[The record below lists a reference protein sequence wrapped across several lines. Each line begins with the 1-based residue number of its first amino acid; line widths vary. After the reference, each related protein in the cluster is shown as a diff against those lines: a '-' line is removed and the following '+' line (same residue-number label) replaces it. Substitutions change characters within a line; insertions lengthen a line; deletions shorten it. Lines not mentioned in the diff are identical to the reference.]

1 MTHAKRRS
9 RVLGLML
16 LSMVGSMVLVVT
28 DAKAITWDSGGSE
41 LTGSATVLGET
52 IGFSSMLVPAQNLA
66 VQCAFGPVT
75 GFLFTNNTAHVTLIP
90 LGCKAFIKGVE
101 NKNCAPSILSVNAIV
116 KPILHSGTVYL
127 LSEALTAGKPLTIVH
142 YNEATCALPVLPEVK
157 GTVVL
162 ECYTGAL
169 AKADCKTGR
178 VKQLLRPVSE
188 GLFFDGLVYGLN
200 PATVHGEAEASLGG
214 PLVGKTWN
222 ALI

>member
-1 MTHAKRRS
+1 MTQAARRPRALS
-9 RVLGLML
+9 LML
-16 LSMVGSMVLVVT
+16 LSMMGSMVLVVA

-41 LTGSATVLGET
+41 LTGNATVLGET
-52 IGFSSMLVPAQNLA
+52 IGFSSMLVPAQNLV

-75 GFLFTNNTAHVTLIP
+75 GFLFTNNTAHVTFTP

-101 NKNCAPSILSVNAIV
+101 NKNCAPNILFVNAKV

-127 LSEALTAGKPLTIVH
+127 LAEALTAGTPLTIFH
-142 YNEATCALPVLPEVK
+142 YNEETCALPVLPAVK

-169 AKADCKTGR
+169 VKADCKTVR

-200 PATVHGEAEASLGG
+200 PATVHGEGEAYLGG
-214 PLVGKTWN
+214 PEFGKTWN